1 MKRSAR
7 GPVLAALPYGC
18 ALAVNIALF
27 TVAHRR
33 LPDRMAT
40 HFTLAGE
47 ADGYTGR
54 GVFMT
59 VSAVL
64 LTAVAGTMAVSSARA
79 RTGDPWL
86 LVTAYGVAGLMGSL
100 LASVQLVNHGAYDDV
115 SAVRLPPWHLAIAL
129 GVASACAGA
138 GRLAARTLP
147 PVEPAPSPAQ
157 DGRLDLADG
166 ELAAWARMTGS
177 WPLGITGLVLTAGGF
192 ALVPVA
198 GLLAVCPLLSGGLL
212 CLCFARLHVT
222 VGRQGLTVTPGPLPW
237 PRIRLPLD
245 AITQASHR
253 DVSALGDFGGWGY
266 RIRPGASGVILR
278 SGQAL
283 VVRRA
288 GGREFAVTVD
298 DASTAAALLNTL
310 ITRREAR

>member
-1 MKRSAR
+1 MKRSSH
-7 GPVLAALPYGC
+7 GSFLAALPYGC
-18 ALAVNIALF
+18 ALAVDIALF
-27 TVAHRR
+27 TMARRR

-47 ADGYTGR
+47 ADGFTGR
-54 GVFMT
+54 GVFIT

-64 LTAVAGTMAVSSARA
+64 LTTVAGTMAVLLARA
-79 RTGDPWL
+79 RTRSVWL
-86 LVTAYGVAGLMGSL
+86 LVTAYAVAGLMGSVFV
-100 LASVQLVNHGAYDDV
+100 SVQLVNHGAYDDV

-147 PVEPAPSPAQ
+147 PVEPAPASAQ
-157 DGRLDLADG
+157 DTRLDLADG
-166 ELAAWARMTGS
+166 ELAAWARGTGS
-177 WPLGITGLVLTAGGF
+177 WPLAITGLALTAGAF
-192 ALVPVA
+192 ALIPFA
-198 GLLAVCPLLSGGLL
+198 GLLAACPLVLGGLL
-212 CLCFARLHVT
+212 SLCFARLHVT
-222 VGRQGLTVTPGPLPW
+222 VGRQGLTLTPGRLPW

-245 AITQASHR
+245 AMTHASHR

-278 SGQAL
+278 SGPAL

-298 DASTAAALLNTL
+298 DAATAAALLNTL
-310 ITRREAR
+310 IARREAR